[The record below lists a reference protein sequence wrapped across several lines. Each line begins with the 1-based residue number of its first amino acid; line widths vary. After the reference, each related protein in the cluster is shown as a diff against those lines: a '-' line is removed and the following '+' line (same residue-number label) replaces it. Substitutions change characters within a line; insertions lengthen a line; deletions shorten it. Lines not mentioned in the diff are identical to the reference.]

1 MFCFSLWLTSSHN
14 NFKTY
19 HHILQPYVKFE
30 KKIPLILHYILVL
43 YLGLVLEHWIKMC
56 LSKVQM
62 YMECSYLTSLW
73 NKSSTDAWLKLGA
86 ILAALYFAEAEGIK
100 KYINII
106 RYNLC
111 QILLPKKKK
120 KKKKNCTR
128 EGKDGFLFGYLN
140 FIHPNI
146 NMHILHTVLYT
157 FPKVLT
163 RRICFTVKSFLSW
176 LTFLFILVTL
186 MFGSGVIL
194 KGGLRGHS

>member
-86 ILAALYFAEAEGIK
+86 ILAALYFAKAELIK

-106 RYNLC
+106 IYNLC
-111 QILLPKKKK
+111 QILLTKKKK
-120 KKKKNCTR
+120 KKRMALEKVKMDSC
-128 EGKDGFLFGYLN
+128 LV
-140 FIHPNI
+140 
-146 NMHILHTVLYT
+146 ILTLYT
-157 FPKVLT
+157 LT
-163 RRICFTVKSFLSW
+163 SICIFSIQFSIHFLR
-176 LTFLFILVTL
+176 FLPEEFV
-186 MFGSGVIL
+186 SQS
-194 KGGLRGHS
+194 RAS

>member
-1 MFCFSLWLTSSHN
+1 MQ
-14 NFKTY
+14 NFAT
-19 HHILQPYVKFE
+19 
-30 KKIPLILHYILVL
+30 
-43 YLGLVLEHWIKMC
+43 
-56 LSKVQM
+56 
-62 YMECSYLTSLW
+62 
-73 NKSSTDAWLKLGA
+73 
-86 ILAALYFAEAEGIK
+86 
-100 KYINII
+100 
-106 RYNLC
+106 
-111 QILLPKKKK
+111 KKKK
-120 KKKKNCTR
+120 KKKKKRNGTR

-186 MFGSGVIL
+186 MFGSGMIL

>member
-1 MFCFSLWLTSSHN
+1 MWNL
-14 NFKTY
+14 K
-19 HHILQPYVKFE
+19 

-100 KYINII
+100 KIHKYYKIQLMPNF
-106 RYNLC
+106 
-111 QILLPKKKK
+111 PAEKKKDKK
-120 KKKKNCTR
+120 KKKKNGTR

>member
-1 MFCFSLWLTSSHN
+1 M
-14 NFKTY
+14 
-19 HHILQPYVKFE
+19 KFE

-62 YMECSYLTSLW
+62 CMECSYLTSLW

-111 QILLPKKKK
+111 QILIPKKKK
-120 KKKKNCTR
+120 KKKKNGSR

-186 MFGSGVIL
+186 MFSSGVIL
-194 KGGLRGHS
+194 KGGLRGHF

>member
-1 MFCFSLWLTSSHN
+1 MFCFTLWLTSSHN

-30 KKIPLILHYILVL
+30 KKNPLILHYILVL

-120 KKKKNCTR
+120 KKKRMAPEKVKMDSC
-128 EGKDGFLFGYLN
+128 LV
-140 FIHPNI
+140 
-146 NMHILHTVLYT
+146 ILALYT
-157 FPKVLT
+157 LT
-163 RRICFTVKSFLSW
+163 SICIFSIRFSIHFLRFWPEEFVSQ
-176 LTFLFILVTL
+176 
-186 MFGSGVIL
+186 S
-194 KGGLRGHS
+194 RAS